1 MGSTDTKN
9 GTSRRLL
16 RAAFLPVAVMG
27 AMVTSSFAGER
38 EACAGWSTVASSV
51 AKYFVENALTCAT
64 NGTKDFGCG
73 SPTPHVSPYFTT
85 RSRGLAGHSG
95 AGTCLL
101 A

>member
-1 MGSTDTKN
+1 LVPDPSKHRG
-9 GTSRRLL
+9 
-16 RAAFLPVAVMG
+16 V
-27 AMVTSSFAGER
+27 
-38 EACAGWSTVASSV
+38 V
-51 AKYFVENALTCAT
+51 AKSGVQLVVAKHLARIHIYGCAK
-64 NGTKDFGCG
+64 GKGCG